1 MMNLGILASG
11 SGSNAEAIMHSCEYG
26 ILKGKAKIT
35 ILISNKPNAGCLE
48 RAKKYNISTKLISS
62 ENFKGSREDFD
73 KLVVEELKKH
83 EVHLVCL
90 AGYMRLVSPYFLSQF
105 PQRVINIHPALLP
118 SFPGMHG
125 YKDAVEYGVKISG
138 CTVHFVD
145 EKTDHGPIIVQK
157 ALNVTFEDT
166 EETLKER
173 GLKLEHEAFPEAIE
187 LICDGRAEI
196 IGRKVK
202 ILPKRE

>member
-11 SGSNAEAIMHSCEYG
+11 SGSNAEAIMKACENG
-26 ILKGKAKIT
+26 ILKGKARIV

-48 RAKKYNISTKLISS
+48 RAKKYNIPMALISS
-62 ENFKGSREDFD
+62 EDFKGNREDFD
-73 KLVVEELKKH
+73 KMIVEELKKH
-83 EVHLVCL
+83 KAQLVCL
-90 AGYMRLVSPYFLSQF
+90 AGYMRLVSSYFLSQY
-105 PQRVINIHPALLP
+105 PQKVINIHPALLP

-145 EKTDHGPIIVQK
+145 EKADHGPIIVQK
-157 ALNVTFEDT
+157 ALSVLFEDT
-166 EETLKER
+166 EESLKER

-187 LICDGRAEI
+187 LICDGRVEI
-196 IGRKVK
+196 VGRKVK
-202 ILPKRE
+202 ILPPK